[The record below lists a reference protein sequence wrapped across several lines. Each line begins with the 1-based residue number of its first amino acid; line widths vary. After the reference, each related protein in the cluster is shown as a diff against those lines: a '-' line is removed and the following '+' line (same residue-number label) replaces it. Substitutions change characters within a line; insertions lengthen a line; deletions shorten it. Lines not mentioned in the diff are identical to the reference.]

1 MVKVLS
7 YYEFVNEFHSMG
19 RGNQFTNAGLL
30 GLYEMLEQFEDETG
44 EPWVLDV
51 IALCC
56 DYSEYGDALEAAD
69 DYTTEQFEDESEALE
84 WLQEKT
90 QVIELDNG
98 GVIIQTF

>member
-7 YYEFVNEFHSMG
+7 YYEFVNEFHSMD

-30 GLYEMLEQFEDETG
+30 GLYEMLEEYEDATG
-44 EPWVLDV
+44 EPFVVDV
-51 IALCC
+51 IGLCC
-56 DYSEYGDALEAAD
+56 DYSEYGDALEAVD

-98 GVIIQTF
+98 GVIIQVF

>member
-44 EPWVLDV
+44 EPFVLDV
-51 IALCC
+51 IALCV
-56 DYSEYGDALEAAD
+56 DYTEYGDAIECVNEC
-69 DYTTEQFEDESEALE
+69 TTEQFEDESDALE
-84 WLQEKT
+84 WLRDRT
-90 QVIELDNG
+90 YTIELDNG
-98 GVIIQTF
+98 GVIIQNF